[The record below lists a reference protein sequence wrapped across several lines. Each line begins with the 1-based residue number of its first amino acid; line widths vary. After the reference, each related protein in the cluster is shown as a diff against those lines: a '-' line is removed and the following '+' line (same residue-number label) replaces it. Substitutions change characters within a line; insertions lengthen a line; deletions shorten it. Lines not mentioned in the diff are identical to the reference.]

1 MGENFY
7 YEGLNFSL
15 LSCLPQFLSKKTV
28 CIFPKKN
35 QEKNLFYINKY
46 CKIMKIYLQKRAER
60 TKT

>member
-1 MGENFY
+1 MGQTFY

-35 QEKNLFYINKY
+35 QEKNLFYINKH
-46 CKIMKIYLQKRAER
+46 CKVMKIYLQIRVER
-60 TKT
+60 TKI